1 MPSFIVAAL
10 FDPFVVLL
18 SQYSADQS
26 DQRGEPSR
34 FRIAMRAAVQLL
46 VLCVQQT
53 RPRRVQDAAS
63 TRPGCY
69 SPGALGR
76 GEFCSTRAGSLCD
89 RSDVSALRR
98 DDRLATLRLG
108 TGHLPR

>member
-76 GEFCSTRAGSLCD
+76 GEFAPPGPVRC
-89 RSDVSALRR
+89 
-98 DDRLATLRLG
+98 ATAAMYQRYDAT
-108 TGHLPR
+108 TG